1 MPLFES
7 FSEIIASLT
16 PRRPRRGQ
24 PDDRQRSDVQHRRS
38 PTQHETSLNP
48 RRRSR
53 SPLSRASRRINTA
66 QAEFSLGS
74 EPDNDRLSE
83 PRSTP
88 TTRHTAAH
96 LQVRDTQELY
106 TVSLHLFLLFF
117 LPRLPYITPGFGPW
131 CHVFA
136 GTPGSAIY
144 HQRIAPDD
152 ETNFSA
158 QTTQSYDNGPLFDPR
173 PATTRGQLRPPLSQ
187 CVIDPTAR

>member
-16 PRRPRRGQ
+16 PRRPRRGL
-24 PDDRQRSDVQHRRS
+24 PDDRQRSDAQHRHS
-38 PTQHETSLNP
+38 VTQHEASLNP

-53 SPLSRASRRINTA
+53 SPFSRASRRINTV

-83 PRSTP
+83 PRSSS

-106 TVSLHLFLLFF
+106 AASLHFRLLCFH
-117 LPRLPYITPGFGPW
+117 FGSPISRQVW
-131 CHVFA
+131 SWV
-136 GTPGSAIY
+136 
-144 HQRIAPDD
+144 
-152 ETNFSA
+152 
-158 QTTQSYDNGPLFDPR
+158 
-173 PATTRGQLRPPLSQ
+173 PLSRWDSWFCNLPPADCSPQ
-187 CVIDPTAR
+187 